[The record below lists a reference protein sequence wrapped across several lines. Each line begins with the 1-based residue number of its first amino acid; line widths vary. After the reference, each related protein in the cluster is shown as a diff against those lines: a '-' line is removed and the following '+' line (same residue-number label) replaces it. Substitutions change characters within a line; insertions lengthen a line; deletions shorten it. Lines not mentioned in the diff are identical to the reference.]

1 MTRELTMLIYPWDVQ
16 ADGAERVLDELAAL
30 GVDRLQ
36 IATAY
41 HSAEVIAPRRRAGV
55 FTAAEAN
62 TVHLPLPGGAF
73 SGLSIPPSSIAE
85 RDPELYPRLSAAA
98 AERGIELDGWAIGL
112 HNSTLAVSRPDAA
125 LLNCF
130 GDRFTHAL
138 CPAHPAVRRY
148 ATELF
153 AAVAGTGYFRRIL
166 AESISY
172 LLYSHGHPHE
182 LWGARLDVTTR
193 YLMSLCFCVAC
204 STAGTSAGID
214 VQALRAKVA
223 RELDRTWNAGFSA
236 PRRPD
241 DGIELMS
248 LLMAWP
254 DLAAFAAMR
263 CERVTSLV
271 TEIRGACAAAGVPL
285 DVSAAVWARPSAA
298 NWMEGTDIAATR
310 RVADGFVLE
319 SYYDDVADVVR
330 ELDHVLA
337 LSGPSDAPLTV
348 ALTLWEAHHGT
359 AEGLAAKA
367 RAAGEAGA
375 TGLALYNY
383 STATRRTLGWVAG
396 AAAEFRATAD
406 SKTTAD
412 STGGER

>member
-1 MTRELTMLIYPWDVQ
+1 MTREVTMLIYPWDLQ
-16 ADGAERVLDELAAL
+16 ADGTERVLDELAAL

-41 HSAEVIAPRRRAGV
+41 HSAEVIAPRRTTGV

-62 TVHLPLPGGAF
+62 TVHLPLPGDAF

-85 RDPELYPRLSAAA
+85 GDPGLYPRLSTAA

-112 HNSTLAVSRPDAA
+112 HNSTLAVARPDAA

-138 CPAHPAVRRY
+138 CPARPDVRRY
-148 ATELF
+148 AVELF
-153 AAVAGTGYFRRIL
+153 AAIAQTGYFRRIL

-172 LLYSHGHPHE
+172 LLYAHGHPHE

-193 YLMSLCFCVAC
+193 YLLSLCFCPSC
-204 STAGTSAGID
+204 TAAGMSRGID
-214 VQALRAKVA
+214 VEALAAKVA
-223 RELDRTWNAGFSA
+223 RELERTWNTVFSA

-241 DGIELMS
+241 DGLELMS
-248 LLMAWP
+248 LLVAWP
-254 DLAAFAAMR
+254 DLAAFGAMR
-263 CERVTSLV
+263 CAQVTSLV
-271 TEIRGACAAAGVPL
+271 TEIQAACAAAGVPL

-298 NWMEGTDIAATR
+298 NWMEGVDITATR
-310 RVADGFVLE
+310 LVADGFVLE
-319 SYYDDVADVVR
+319 SYYDGVDEVVR

-337 LSGPSDAPLTV
+337 LSDPSSAPLTV

-359 AEGLAAKA
+359 ADVLAAKA

-375 TGLALYNY
+375 SGLALYNY
-383 STATRRTLGWVAG
+383 STATRRTLGWVAA
-396 AAAEFRATAD
+396 AAAEFKATGDLKANCN
-406 SKTTAD
+406 
-412 STGGER
+412 GGER

>member
-1 MTRELTMLIYPWDVQ
+1 MTREVTMLIYPWDVA
-16 ADGAERVLDELAAL
+16 ADGAGRVLDELGAL

-41 HSAEVIAPRRRAGV
+41 HSAEVISPRRGTGV

-73 SGLSIPPSSIAE
+73 SALSSPPSSIAE

-98 AERGIELDGWAIGL
+98 AERGIELDGWAIAL
-112 HNSTLAVSRPDAA
+112 HNSSLAVAHPDAA

-138 CPAHPAVRRY
+138 CPANPGVRRY
-148 ATELF
+148 AVELF
-153 AAVAGTGYFRRIL
+153 AAVAQTGYFRRIL
-166 AESISY
+166 AESVSY

-193 YLMSLCFCVAC
+193 YLLSLCFCPHC
-204 STAGTSAGID
+204 TDAGVSAGVD
-214 VQALRAKVA
+214 VAALRLKVA
-223 RELDRTWNAGFSA
+223 RELRRTWNAVFSA

-248 LLMAWP
+248 LLVAWP
-254 DLAAFAAMR
+254 DLAAFTAMR
-263 CERVTSLV
+263 CAQVTSLV
-271 TEIRGACAAAGVPL
+271 TEIREACAAAGVPL
-285 DVSAAVWARPSAA
+285 DVSAAVWARPAA
-298 NWMEGTDIAATR
+298 SNWMEGVDIAATR
-310 RVADGFVLE
+310 RIADGFVLE
-319 SYYDDVADVVR
+319 SYYDAVDDVVR

-337 LSGPSDAPLTV
+337 LTGPAGAGGASLTV

-359 AEGLAAKA
+359 ADGLASKA
-367 RAAGEAGA
+367 RAAREGGA

-383 STATRRTLGWVAG
+383 STATVRTLGWVAA
-396 AAAEFRATAD
+396 AAAEFKAAEFKGDGR
-406 SKTTAD
+406 
-412 STGGER
+412 